1 MPSSP
6 RSIEIDALRVFAIVC
21 MMAYHLA
28 YDLAFFYGWDI
39 PVNEGAWKILEQ
51 GTAGLFL
58 LLVGVSF
65 VLSWSNTPRRAKYV
79 IRGARIF
86 LYGFVVTVATY
97 IFDPETYVRFGVL
110 HLVGVSLA
118 LLPDFAPLKKWNG
131 LLGGVIAMLA
141 YPVRGFIEG
150 TSLLIPFG
158 RVPPDFVS
166 VDYFPLIPWFGVVLI
181 GVALGHLYKENR
193 AKLTF
198 IPAENPVSRGITAIS
213 RRSLAIYM
221 VHQPLFLGVLSLLLG
236 H

>member
-1 MPSSP
+1 MTSSS
-6 RSIEIDALRVFAIVC
+6 RSIEIDALRVFAIVL
-21 MMAYHLA
+21 MMAYHVA

-65 VLSWSNTPRRAKYV
+65 VLSWSNTPRRAKYI

-86 LYGFVVTVATY
+86 LYGMVVTVATY
-97 IFDPETYVRFGVL
+97 IFDPEMYVRFGVL

-131 LLGGVIAMLA
+131 LLGLIIVLLA
-141 YPVRGFIEG
+141 SIVHGTAG
-150 TSLLIPFG
+150 DTSLLIPFG
-158 RVPPDFVS
+158 KIPTDFVS
-166 VDYFPLIPWFGVVLI
+166 VDYFPMIPWFGVVLI
-181 GVALGHLYKENR
+181 GVMLGHLYKENR

-221 VHQPLFLGVLSLLLG
+221 VHQPLIMGALWLLLG
-236 H
+236 K